1 MTWLAGLYDAKEQLD
16 LALPLH
22 EEVLRGFAIASH
34 PMTQRCAGHVVAL
47 LRQLGREAEA
57 DAIAAEHGVVA
68 AAAAPEAA
76 PPLAGSPS
84 SAPILLA

>member
-1 MTWLAGLYDAKEQLD
+1 MTWLAGLYEAKEQLD
-16 LALPLH
+16 LALPLP